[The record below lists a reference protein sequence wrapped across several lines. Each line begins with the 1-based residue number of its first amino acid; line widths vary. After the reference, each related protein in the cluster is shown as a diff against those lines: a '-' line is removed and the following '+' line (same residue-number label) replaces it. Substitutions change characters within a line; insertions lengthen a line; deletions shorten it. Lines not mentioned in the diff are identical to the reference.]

1 MPGRHQHQPVRMRRR
16 RGLSWLAAAAAGVAS
31 LGAAVLA
38 FSATDSAVAAA
49 PTPSYHAGSDN
60 ATFTVLGVLDSN
72 CLISTGGTEVWIK
85 PGDAIKFDS
94 SLVGVNVA
102 GLPLHIGAIAGLNIN
117 AVIDAG
123 TTHKQSFSVAG
134 GKTTL
139 FPGTKWNALAAGDH
153 TLTWTATGVSLLT
166 GINLPLS
173 VGALK
178 SGASLS
184 WSGVIHV
191 TNNAPQCKLSVSTP
205 KTEIS
210 VGPIKVTV
218 PPINVTVP
226 GITVPTSLP
235 SVPNLNPSQP
245 GKTSQA
251 PKPGK
256 STSAGQPLLPVP
268 ARVVPQGSG
277 DGVFGNIGTGNYAAG
292 SLPDVSTQLGNL
304 APLLP
309 VTKTSATP
317 SDGPAQ
323 QNSTGKNK
331 TIDLAAGRAASSQIP
346 VILAVLAMIALV
358 LVAGTY
364 ARLFLLR
371 KTP

>member
-1 MPGRHQHQPVRMRRR
+1 
-16 RGLSWLAAAAAGVAS
+16 VAT
-31 LGAAVLA
+31 LGATVLA
-38 FSATDSAVAAA
+38 FSATDSAAAA
-49 PTPSYHAGSDN
+49 PTPSYHAGSDD

-72 CLISTGGTEVWIK
+72 CLISTGGTEIWIK

-94 SLVGVNVA
+94 SLVGLNLA
-102 GLPLHIGAIAGLNIN
+102 GLPVHIGAIAGLNVN
-117 AVIDAG
+117 AVIDGG
-123 TTHKQSFSVAG
+123 TDHQQSFSVAG
-134 GKTTL
+134 GKTTA
-139 FPGTKWNALAAGDH
+139 FPGTKWQPLAAGDH
-153 TLTWTATGVSLLT
+153 KLAWTATGVSLLT
-166 GINLPLS
+166 GLNLPLS

-191 TNNAPQCKLSVSTP
+191 TNDAPQCKLSVGTP
-205 KTEIS
+205 KTQIS

-235 SVPNLNPSQP
+235 SIPDLNPSPP
-245 GKTSQA
+245 GKTSEA

-256 STSAGQPLLPVP
+256 STSTSAGQPLLPVP

-277 DGVFGNIGTGNYAAG
+277 DGVFGNVGAGNYAPGA
-292 SLPDVSTQLGNL
+292 LPDVSSQLGNL
-304 APLLP
+304 SPLLP
-309 VTKTSATP
+309 VTATSAQP
-317 SDGPAQ
+317 NNGPAQ